1 MLEIN
6 DRWQAER
13 VSRTCLAHARAHAA
27 RTRSRCVHAHAP
39 TYTVNRYKLTY
50 VKRLLLR
57 RSVTIHYPRVL
68 YGVTRLRFATG
79 GPHDP
84 APYGIDKFLRGRCRI
99 AEGTRVYHARTRAR
113 TRKGT
118 EKIRGT
124 NVIVSVIE
132 TWIVTELRIISWNI
146 HFGEIE
152 RSKFS
157 RLTKRKFRF
166 AVSKRMDSFEKF
178 TFPRGH
184 NSFYISAII
193 KNQQ

>member
-118 EKIRGT
+118 EKNQGYECYCLRHWNMNRNRTAHHFLKYSLRWNRAKQVQPTDKAKI
-124 NVIVSVIE
+124 SFCCFE
-132 TWIVTELRIISWNI
+132 TDGFFWKI
-146 HFGEIE
+146 HVPARPQLF
-152 RSKFS
+152 
-157 RLTKRKFRF
+157 L
-166 AVSKRMDSFEKF
+166 
-178 TFPRGH
+178 
-184 NSFYISAII
+184 Y
-193 KNQQ
+193 